1 MAERLNMTNE
11 EIHKFDEL
19 KIKYF
24 ELASL
29 LNEAALKITY
39 LLDTYPKEAEN
50 ATFSKEWYLHMKNK
64 ASEIG
69 VSLPKILI

>member
-1 MAERLNMTNE
+1 MTNE

-39 LLDTYPKEAEN
+39 LLDTYPEAAEN
-50 ATFSKEWYLHMKNK
+50 ATFSKERYLHMKNK

>member
-1 MAERLNMTNE
+1 MTNE

-29 LNEAALKITY
+29 LNEAA
-39 LLDTYPKEAEN
+39 PKEAEN